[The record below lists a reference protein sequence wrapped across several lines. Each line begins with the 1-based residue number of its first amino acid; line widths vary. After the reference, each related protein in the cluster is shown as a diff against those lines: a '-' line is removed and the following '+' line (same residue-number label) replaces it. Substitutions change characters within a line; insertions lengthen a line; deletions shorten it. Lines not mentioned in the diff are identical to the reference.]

1 MCKQFLAEFE
11 RYYED
16 ADNGIFTLDEWHDSF
31 VFGHILNEMK
41 AKYPNVLDYSEHIYN
56 NTAKT
61 GGGGHPL
68 INSVLGTWLDHMK
81 GVRKSEGS
89 SRKKDLLVPRNETYW
104 NEV

>member
-1 MCKQFLAEFE
+1 
-11 RYYED
+11 
-16 ADNGIFTLDEWHDSF
+16 
-31 VFGHILNEMK
+31 MK
-41 AKYPNVLDYSEHIYN
+41 VKYPNVLDYSENIYN
-56 NTAKT
+56 RTAKT

-89 SRKKDLLVPRNETYW
+89 SRKKDLLVPRNEKYW